1 MESQITLTLT
11 LSAAELAGLKYALE
25 EQLIWH
31 KALHEDEDEKILTDI
46 LNKIDN
52 GNK

>member
-1 MESQITLTLT
+1 MESQITLTLNNK
-11 LSAAELAGLKYALE
+11 ELAGLKYALE
-25 EQLIWH
+25 EQRIWH

-46 LNKIDN
+46 LNKIDY